1 MRNKCLMH
9 SGKNRKVRNFM
20 SMSTVFLMLALST
33 DKEKVLMYCC
43 QFTTQRL
50 CGDGK
55 MIILCILTK
64 DAHC

>member
-1 MRNKCLMH
+1 MH
-9 SGKNRKVRNFM
+9 SGNNRIVGNLM

-50 CGDGK
+50 CVDGK